1 MTLGLSGWCHT
12 LKQKECHVPE
22 VSGPYNQI
30 VSCEEK
36 TRLVQE
42 YQMATQGFADAVTEL
57 QRKMGTS
64 AKEEYEQLNRV
75 ADEARLKAEHARIAL
90 EQHAAAH
97 RC

>member
-1 MTLGLSGWCHT
+1 
-12 LKQKECHVPE
+12 
-22 VSGPYNQI
+22 

-42 YQMATQGFADAVTEL
+42 YQMATQGFANAVTEP
-57 QRKMGTS
+57 QRRMGTS
-64 AKEEYEQLNRV
+64 AKEEYERLTRV

>member
-1 MTLGLSGWCHT
+1 
-12 LKQKECHVPE
+12 
-22 VSGPYNQI
+22 
-30 VSCEEK
+30 
-36 TRLVQE
+36 
-42 YQMATQGFADAVTEL
+42 MATQGFADAVTEL

-64 AKEEYEQLNRV
+64 AKEEYKRLNRV

>member
-1 MTLGLSGWCHT
+1 MSRRS
-12 LKQKECHVPE
+12 P
-22 VSGPYNQI
+22 GPYNHI

-42 YQMATQGFADAVTEL
+42 YQMATQGFANAVTEL
-57 QRKMGTS
+57 QRRMGTS
-64 AKEEYEQLNRV
+64 AKEEYERLNRI

-90 EQHAAAH
+90 EQHATAH